1 MSWVYAHGC
10 DPAAFSNSEAQGQ
23 NIAAHKSGNLAV
35 QFCYQ
40 TGGILALGM
49 LLNHTGEIGLNRLF
63 RNSAVDEA
71 VAELSTTAK
80 SKLADFE
87 KISGQGD
94 LSLSE

>member
-1 MSWVYAHGC
+1 MKVFFGYFSSHREPATVRNKFSKQPSIQAQRKSILLAKTENFLF
-10 DPAAFSNSEAQGQ
+10 PAA
-23 NIAAHKSGNLAV
+23 
-35 QFCYQ
+35 
-40 TGGILALGM
+40 T
-49 LLNHTGEIGLNRLF
+49 
-63 RNSAVDEA
+63 EA

>member
-1 MSWVYAHGC
+1 MNVRRAYVTLVT
-10 DPAAFSNSEAQGQ
+10 
-23 NIAAHKSGNLAV
+23 NIVK
-35 QFCYQ
+35 
-40 TGGILALGM
+40 
-49 LLNHTGEIGLNRLF
+49 
-63 RNSAVDEA
+63 EA

>member
-1 MSWVYAHGC
+1 VRDCAQSI
-10 DPAAFSNSEAQGQ
+10 FSGA
-23 NIAAHKSGNLAV
+23 
-35 QFCYQ
+35 
-40 TGGILALGM
+40 
-49 LLNHTGEIGLNRLF
+49 
-63 RNSAVDEA
+63 EA

>member
-1 MSWVYAHGC
+1 MYRNRF
-10 DPAAFSNSEAQGQ
+10 AFIFFA
-23 NIAAHKSGNLAV
+23 I
-35 QFCYQ
+35 
-40 TGGILALGM
+40 
-49 LLNHTGEIGLNRLF
+49 
-63 RNSAVDEA
+63 EA

>member
-1 MSWVYAHGC
+1 MNGERKAGNGERRTEGGGATAGV
-10 DPAAFSNSEAQGQ
+10 AARLRLAAKAAGQ
-23 NIAAHKSGNLAV
+23 
-35 QFCYQ
+35 
-40 TGGILALGM
+40 
-49 LLNHTGEIGLNRLF
+49 IGRIGRIGRIF
-63 RNSAVDEA
+63 PYMEA